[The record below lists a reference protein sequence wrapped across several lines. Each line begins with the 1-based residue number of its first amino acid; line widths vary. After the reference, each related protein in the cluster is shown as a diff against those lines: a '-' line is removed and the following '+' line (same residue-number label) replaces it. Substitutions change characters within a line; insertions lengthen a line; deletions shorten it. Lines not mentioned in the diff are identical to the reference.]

1 MKASDTTIRT
11 LTSKLKPKTLSP
23 LVVIVG
29 ETASGK
35 SRLAIDLAKRFN
47 GEIICA
53 DSRTV
58 YKGLDIGTAKPTAA
72 EQRKI
77 KHHLLDIVTPDQ
89 PFNVAQFKKL
99 AEEAIRDISSRGRL
113 PIMVGGTGLYVDSVL
128 FDYKFSSK
136 KSERDPLNPRHL
148 KDAPESRNNIR
159 ENTLVMGLGIDR
171 ENLNKRINIRVA
183 NMMKKGLVN
192 EVKNLSKRYGWDAP
206 GLQTIGYKE
215 FKNKL
220 DNKDLLTQLTAEIER
235 NTSLYA
241 KRQRTWFRRNNSIH
255 WVDDPNQF
263 VVLVTTYLNKK

>member
-1 MKASDTTIRT
+1 MATR
-11 LTSKLKPKTLSP
+11 P

-35 SRLAIDLAKRFN
+35 SKLAIDLAKRFN

-58 YKGLDIGTAKPTAA
+58 YKGLDIGTAKPSAT
-72 EQRKI
+72 EQGKI
-77 KHHLLDIVTPDQ
+77 KHHLLDIVTPNQ

-99 AEEAIRDISSRGRL
+99 AEEAISDISSRGKL

-128 FDYKFSSK
+128 FDYKFSLQE
-136 KSERDPLNPRHL
+136 SERDPLNPRHL

-159 ENTLVMGLGIDR
+159 NNTLVIGLSIDR
-171 ENLNKRINIRVA
+171 ENLKERIKIRVA
-183 NMMKKGLVN
+183 NMTKKGLAN
-192 EVKNLSKRYGWDAP
+192 EVKKLSEKYGWDAP

-215 FKNKL
+215 FRNKL
-220 DNKDLLTQLTAEIER
+220 ENNELLTQVTAEIER

-255 WVDDPNQF
+255 WFSDYSKVVDF
-263 VVLVTTYLNKK
+263 LTTQMNKK